1 MSKAISCSEDKRWQA
16 EDDARSLERYAEISG
31 NKSRMSAASNILKE
45 KAVATNKAL
54 GLTGSKPSA
63 PKPAA
68 SKPRAPSA
76 KNTDNIRSAMMK
88 GMSKGKK

>member
-31 NKSRMSAASNILKE
+31 NKTRMTAASKILKE
-45 KAVATNKAL
+45 KATATNKAL
-54 GLTGSKPSA
+54 GLTGSKPSTTKPVTK
-63 PKPAA
+63 PK
-68 SKPRAPSA
+68 APSK
-76 KNTDNIRSAMMK
+76 KNTDNIRNAMMS

>member
-1 MSKAISCSEDKRWQA
+1 MKAKAISADERRWEA

-31 NKSRMSAASNILKE
+31 NKSRMNAASKILKE
-45 KAVATNKAL
+45 KAAATNKAL

-63 PKPAA
+63 PKPAVP
-68 SKPRAPSA
+68 KTKAPST
-76 KNTDNIRSAMMK
+76 KNTDNIRNSIMK

>member
-31 NKSRMSAASNILKE
+31 NKTRMTAASKILKE

-54 GLTGSKPSA
+54 GLTGSST
-63 PKPAA
+63 PKPAV
-68 SKPRAPSA
+68 KPRAPS
-76 KNTDNIRSAMMK
+76 KSNTDNIRSAMMK